1 LSAAAFNVAA
11 RAPLAMTKPLSNDA
25 MSGVMS
31 GSSAVADD
39 KGLLAGNLM
48 KLVLFVSQVF

>member
-1 LSAAAFNVAA
+1 
-11 RAPLAMTKPLSNDA
+11 MTKPLSNDA

>member
-1 LSAAAFNVAA
+1 
-11 RAPLAMTKPLSNDA
+11 MTKPLSNDA
-25 MSGVMS
+25 MNGAMS